1 MPVIIPAE
9 LPAYNTM
16 KDENIFVMSK
26 ERAETQDIRP
36 LEIAL
41 VNLMPTKIDTE
52 TQFVRLLS
60 NSPIQINVEFIHTG
74 TYESK
79 NIPESHMKSFYK
91 SIYEVKHKKYDGM
104 IITGAPVELLEFE
117 DVDYWNELKN
127 ILDFSYTNVTSAM
140 YICWGAQAAL
150 HYFYGLNKTELP
162 AKVFGVFE
170 HEKKHNTCMLL
181 NGFDDIFYVPHSRHT
196 EVKKEDIESVKELF
210 ILAESEEA
218 GVHIAVT
225 YDYSRIFIMGHS
237 EYDPLTL
244 KKEYDRDVS
253 QNKPI
258 NIPKNY
264 YPNDDPSKPPYVK
277 WRSHA
282 NLFFKNWI
290 NIVYQETPYNLAD
303 IGNHGDVYDGVNTG
317 TTTTGTFTVA

>member
-1 MPVIIPAE
+1 MPVIIPID
-9 LPAYNTM
+9 LPAYKTM
-16 KDENIFVMSK
+16 EKENIFVMSS

-60 NSPIQINVEFIHTG
+60 NSPIQINVEFIHTR
-74 TYESK
+74 THKAK
-79 NIPESHMKSFYK
+79 NVLQSHMKNFYK
-91 SIYEVKHKKYDGM
+91 SIDEVKHKKYDGM

-117 DVDYWNELKN
+117 EVDYWEELKE
-127 ILDFSYTNVTSAM
+127 ILEFSHKNVTSAM

-150 HYFYGLNKTELP
+150 HYFYGLNKRELP

-170 HEKKHNTCMLL
+170 HEKKHDTCMLL
-181 NGFDDIFYVPHSRHT
+181 NGFDDVFYVPHSRHT
-196 EVKKEDIESVKELF
+196 EVAKEDIMSVEELI

-225 YDYSRIFIMGHS
+225 DDYSRIFIMGHS

-253 QNKPI
+253 QNIPI

-264 YPNDDPSKPPYVK
+264 YPGDDPTRPPFVK

-282 NLFFKNWI
+282 NLLFKNWI
-290 NIVYQETPYNLAD
+290 NIIYQETPYD
-303 IGNHGDVYDGVNTG
+303 INKIGIKNRV
-317 TTTTGTFTVA
+317 FF